1 MTENNTNQELELQ
14 GFVEQDTALE
24 SMRASD
30 FDCYSAYGEVID
42 NSIQAN
48 ANDIRIQFEERVD
61 RHNTTSKKIGRVL
74 FADNGH
80 GMDVDL
86 LHKCLKLGHSSRYND
101 RSGIGRFG
109 VGMTLGAI
117 HECRRIEVYSK
128 ISSGN
133 WNFTY
138 LDLDEIKDGTLKHLP
153 RPVPKKPSDEIV
165 DFITDSGTLVIWSK
179 YDKQNEKYETII
191 NQSEFWIGRTF
202 RKFIWGEANGYGE
215 VVIRLNGRSVRAF
228 DPLFVNKKL
237 TGFENEPAAMLLTP
251 QTILWNIPQEIK
263 SEKQKSKI
271 EIKISLLP
279 DEYRRNEGMGGD
291 SFAQERFINEN
302 EGISIL
308 RNDREVFYGPLP
320 HAPKLSPKGIG
331 DSNIN
336 RFIGCEIAFNA
347 ELDLE
352 FEVKNIKRGAKP
364 VRDLKDKII
373 ESIAPTFTTQRE
385 QIRNRWSE
393 RKRHEENNVSNE
405 NAVIGVSNT
414 HSSTNKFLK
423 ETKETLLKNNKANK
437 VENNEKI
444 AKKINPDATKE
455 QIELVIEALKEN
467 GITIDEREFI
477 GDTFIDIEH
486 GGHLKTLFYNTNST
500 FYKAY
505 SDILNELKG
514 DNAELANKYRVLMDL
529 IFVGYMLA
537 ESTID
542 PNEKMDGASF
552 TDEIKQYWS
561 LNLSKILKKWNS

>member
-179 YDKQNEKYETII
+179 YDKQLEKYEDVIKE
-191 NQSEFWIGRTF
+191 SHFWLGRTF
-202 RKFIWGEANGYGE
+202 RRYIWGTATGYSQ
-215 VVIRLNGRSVRAF
+215 VNITLNNSKVKAF
-228 DPLFVNKKL
+228 DPLFYNKSF
-237 TGFENEPAAMLLTP
+237 TGFELESPSTLFEPTLLDWKVPFNEGF
-251 QTILWNIPQEIK
+251 
-263 SEKQKSKI
+263 EKQKSKI
-271 EIKISLLP
+271 LINISLLP
-279 DEYRRNEGMGGD
+279 KEYIRKRGDGGD
-291 SFAQERFINEN
+291 HFAEERYIDRNK
-302 EGISIL
+302 GISIM
-308 RNDREVFYGPLP
+308 RNDREVFFGNIPNF
-320 HAPKLSPKGIG
+320 KLADKQG
-331 DSNIN
+331 DEEFVD
-336 RFIGCEIAFNA
+336 RFIGCEISFSA
-347 ELDLE
+347 ELDQE
-352 FEVKNIKRGAKP
+352 FAVKNIKRGAVPIRELKTVILDLIKP
-364 VRDLKDKII
+364 SFK
-373 ESIAPTFTTQRE
+373 TQRIK
-385 QIRNRWSE
+385 IRDQWNELARNE
-393 RKRHEENNVSNE
+393 EINLTEENAE
-405 NAVIGVSNT
+405 IGVSSK
-414 HSSTNKFLK
+414 HSSTNKFLRDS
-423 ETKETLLKNNKANK
+423 KETLLKNNKANK

-444 AKKINPDATKE
+444 AKKINPEANKE

-477 GDTFIDIEH
+477 GDAFIDIEH

-514 DNAELANKYRVLMDL
+514 ENAELANKYRVLMDL

-542 PNEKMDGASF
+542 PSEKMDGASF

>member
-1 MTENNTNQELELQ
+1 MPQENTNQELELQ

-48 ANDIRIQFEERVD
+48 ATDIRLQFEERVD
-61 RHNTTSKKIGRVL
+61 RHNTSSKKIGRIL

-133 WNFTY
+133 WHYTY
-138 LDLDEIKDGTLKHLP
+138 LDLDDIKEGTLKHLP
-153 RPVPKKPSDEIV
+153 KPVPKKPSEEIV
-165 DFITDSGTLVIWSK
+165 DFINDSGTLVIWSK
-179 YDKQNEKYETII
+179 YDKQFEKYENII
-191 NQSEFWIGRTF
+191 SQSEFWIGRTF
-202 RKFIWGEANGYGE
+202 RKFIWGEAKGYDPVE
-215 VVIRLNGRSVRAF
+215 IKLNGKVVKAF

-237 TGFENEPAAMLLTP
+237 TGFESEPAAVLLPT
-251 QTILWNIPQEIK
+251 QIISWSIPNEVN
-263 SEKQKSKI
+263 SNKQKSEI
-271 EIKISLLP
+271 LIKISLLP
-279 DEYRRNEGMGGD
+279 DEYRRDVGQGGD
-291 SFAQERFINEN
+291 KFTKERYIHEN
-302 EGISIL
+302 EGVSIL
-308 RNDREVFYGPLP
+308 RNDREVFYGHIPYT
-320 HAPKLSPKGIG
+320 PKLGSSEA
-331 DSNIN
+331 DQNVN
-336 RFIGCEIAFNA
+336 RFIGCEICFDA

-364 VRDLKDKII
+364 VRELKEKIV
-373 ESIAPTFTTQRE
+373 EQIAPTFRSLRE
-385 QIRNRWSE
+385 QIRNRWNE
-393 RKRHEENNVSNE
+393 RKRVDESNTTDQ
-405 NAVIGVSNT
+405 NSGIGVSGT
-414 HSSTNKFLK
+414 HSTTNKFLK
-423 ETKETLLKNNKANK
+423 ETKVALLKNNKANK
-437 VENNEKI
+437 VENDEKI
-444 AKKINPDATKE
+444 AKKINPEASQD
-455 QIELVIEALKEN
+455 QIQIVIEALKEN

-477 GDTFIDIEH
+477 GDAFIDIEH
-486 GGHLKTLFYNTNST
+486 GNQLKTLFYNTNST

-505 SDILNELKG
+505 SDIINELKNE
-514 DNAELANKYRVLMDL
+514 NAELANKYRVLMDL

-542 PNEKMDGASF
+542 PNEQMDGATF
-552 TDEIKQYWS
+552 TDELKQYWS
-561 LNLSKILKKWNS
+561 INLSKILKKWNN

>member
-1 MTENNTNQELELQ
+1 MTENNINQELELQ

-48 ANDIRIQFEERVD
+48 ATDIRLQFEERLD
-61 RHNTTSKKIGRVL
+61 RHNTSSKKIGRIL

-133 WNFTY
+133 WHYTY

-153 RPVPKKPSDEIV
+153 RPIPKKPSDEIV
-165 DFITDSGTLVIWSK
+165 DFINDSGTLVIWSK

-202 RKFIWGEANGYGE
+202 RKFIWGEAKGYDK
-215 VVIRLNGRSVRAF
+215 VVVKLNGRPVKAF
-228 DPLFVNKKL
+228 DPLFVNKNL
-237 TGFENEPAAMLLTP
+237 TGFDSEPIAELLQP
-251 QTILWNIPQEIK
+251 QIIPWTIPQEIK
-263 SEKQKSKI
+263 SEKQKSNI
-271 EIKISLLP
+271 IINISLLP
-279 DEYRRNEGMGGD
+279 EEYRRNNGIRGL
-291 SFAQERFINEN
+291 SYQKERFINEN

-308 RNDREVFYGPLP
+308 RNDREVFYGTLP
-320 HAPKLSPKGIG
+320 YTPKLGSSEA
-331 DSNIN
+331 DQDVN
-336 RFIGCEIAFNA
+336 RWIGCEIAFDA
-347 ELDLE
+347 DLDLE

-364 VRDLKDKII
+364 VRELKDKIVERI
-373 ESIAPTFTTQRE
+373 QPTFNSLRA
-385 QIRNRWSE
+385 QIRDKWKEFNREVESDI
-393 RKRHEENNVSNE
+393 SSE
-405 NAVIGVSNT
+405 NAGIGVSST

-444 AKKINPDATKE
+444 AKKINPDASKE
-455 QIELVIEALKEN
+455 QIEVVIEALKEN

-505 SDILNELKG
+505 SDILNELKSENE
-514 DNAELANKYRVLMDL
+514 DLANKYRVLMDL

>member
-48 ANDIRIQFEERVD
+48 ATDIRLQFEERLD

-133 WNFTY
+133 WNYTY

-153 RPVPKKPSDEIV
+153 RPVQEKPSEEFV
-165 DFITDSGTLVIWSK
+165 DFIDGSGTLVIWSK
-179 YDKQNEKYETII
+179 YDKQFEKYENII
-191 NQSEFWIGRTF
+191 SQSEFWIGRTF
-202 RKFIWGEANGYGE
+202 RKFIWGEAKDYNS
-215 VVIRLNGRSVRAF
+215 VKIQLNGKLVRAF
-228 DPLFVNKKL
+228 DPLFVTKKL
-237 TGFENEPAAMLLTP
+237 TGFEGETESELLPT
-251 QTILWNIPQEIK
+251 QIIPWSVPLEANSNKQRSDIK
-263 SEKQKSKI
+263 
-271 EIKISLLP
+271 IKISLLP
-279 DEYRRNEGMGGD
+279 DEYRRDVGQGGD
-291 SFAQERFINEN
+291 KFTKERFIHEN

-308 RNDREVFYGPLP
+308 RNDREVFYGHVPYT
-320 HAPKLSPKGIG
+320 PKLGSSEA
-331 DSNIN
+331 DQNIN
-336 RFIGCEIAFNA
+336 RFIGCEISFDA

-364 VRDLKDKII
+364 VRELKEKIV
-373 ESIAPTFTTQRE
+373 ELIAPTFRSLRE

-393 RKRHEENNVSNE
+393 RKRIEESDISIVNSE
-405 NAVIGVSNT
+405 IGVSGT

-423 ETKETLLKNNKANK
+423 ETKETLLKNNRANK
-437 VENNEKI
+437 EENNEKI
-444 AKKINPDATKE
+444 AKKINPEASKE
-455 QIELVIEALKEN
+455 QIELVLEALKEN

-477 GDTFIDIEH
+477 GDAFIDIEH
-486 GGHLKTLFYNTNST
+486 GNQLKTLFYNTNST

-505 SDILNELKG
+505 SEILDELKNENI
-514 DNAELANKYRVLMDL
+514 DLANKYRVLIDL

-561 LNLSKILKKWNS
+561 INLSKILKKWNS